1 MFVGRR
7 DDLAR
12 LSMTKRPFGIMAIVA
27 MAAFIAGRFFLKDS
41 IKPAI
46 EKNALLRKWLFDET
60 GSIRF
65 VPDKGIRTANRPE
78 MKQSYLLDHGIR
90 VDYYP
95 GSTLTE
101 ADTAAWTG
109 AGIVVM
115 DKGMAVWLEDPAGK
129 GSGQYWIMP
138 VPIDRGAAV
147 MPPRDAAQ
155 KGMPRRAV
163 YEYLKTNFE
172 LAPGRRMQFVLAEA
186 TRKMVTEYLGT
197 AYAAFV
203 FCAALFAMVTV
214 SGVTVLFFGFMQLVL
229 SAFGGPALSLRQIAV
244 VLIYIF
250 FYHRIFAVTFD
261 EGFARATGQPV
272 EAYNLLIAVVV
283 AVIIVLAMNLVG
295 SLLIS
300 ALVIFPALSAMRV
313 YKRFLSVTICAAV
326 LSVVCAL
333 SGMLIAILSGTPVGS
348 TIVAIDILA
357 FLIFSLIGALA
368 GKIQK

>member
-1 MFVGRR
+1 MGFWKTLFRVCSGRDVFLQLLDCR
-7 DDLAR
+7 
-12 LSMTKRPFGIMAIVA
+12 FG
-27 MAAFIAGRFFLKDS
+27 R
-41 IKPAI
+41 
-46 EKNALLRKWLFDET
+46 ALLHLVFLILLLAFCLAWGHSCRFSPQLRRMTGSLFDET

-101 ADTAAWTG
+101 ADTGAWTG

-186 TRKMVTEYLGT
+186 TREMVTEYLGT

-244 VLIYIF
+244 VLIYIAF
-250 FYHRIFAVTFD
+250 PA
-261 EGFARATGQPV
+261 
-272 EAYNLLIAVVV
+272 LLIASVYSFFMIPQILPQMVFF
-283 AVIIVLAMNLVG
+283 AVYLLYYLAVFRKIRL
-295 SLLIS
+295 SLDPPS
-300 ALVIFPALSAMRV
+300 PEPPDDFN
-313 YKRFLSVTICAAV
+313 
-326 LSVVCAL
+326 
-333 SGMLIAILSGTPVGS
+333 
-348 TIVAIDILA
+348 
-357 FLIFSLIGALA
+357 
-368 GKIQK
+368 